1 MKVNNYWITGFAV
14 VATCVLISE
23 IIKNDTINMVSKSLI
38 IPSLLAYAWASGIMQ
53 NRGIATL
60 TFLALLFSWS
70 GDILLLFQE
79 ENKKYFLFGLASFLV
94 AHIFY
99 IADYA
104 KAKRDYRNTRN
115 LKEQMFAAILI
126 ILFVVGL
133 LTLIY
138 PNLNEMKIPVIIY
151 ALVIS
156 LMLWSSI
163 IRRGHTSQISFRLVF
178 IGSIFFIL
186 SDSML
191 ALNKFWQPLPV
202 SGFLIMSTY
211 MLAQYLIVLGLLK
224 HISSSSS

>member
-79 ENKKYFLFGLASFLV
+79 ESKKYFLFGLASFLV

-99 IADYA
+99 IVDYA

-115 LKEQMFAAILI
+115 LKEQMLAAILI

-133 LTLIY
+133 LALIY

-178 IGSIFFIL
+178 TGSILFIL

>member
-1 MKVNNYWITGFAV
+1 M
-14 VATCVLISE
+14 L
-23 IIKNDTINMVSKSLI
+23 
-38 IPSLLAYAWASGIMQ
+38 
-53 NRGIATL
+53 
-60 TFLALLFSWS
+60 
-70 GDILLLFQE
+70 
-79 ENKKYFLFGLASFLV
+79 
-94 AHIFY
+94 
-99 IADYA
+99 
-104 KAKRDYRNTRN
+104 
-115 LKEQMFAAILI
+115 AAILI

-178 IGSIFFIL
+178 TGSIFFIL
-186 SDSML
+186 SDTML